1 MLFGLK
7 TKEVVDTRLHLHTIS
22 RVTTRAGIMMDRLH
36 FSIYLLQCVIKTF
49 IQTWTHVFTSTKAFT
64 GHGVLL
70 TGLSKRYIHF
80 LTVYLH
86 SCVIIC
92 IFTAPYLTL
101 RLQSRLTPIYRILRG
116 TCIHQLLCY
125 VHLAGTQY

>member
-1 MLFGLK
+1 
-7 TKEVVDTRLHLHTIS
+7 
-22 RVTTRAGIMMDRLH
+22 MDRLH

-49 IQTWTHVFTSTKAFT
+49 IQTWTHVFTSTKAST

-86 SCVIIC
+86 SHVIIC

-101 RLQSRLTPIYRILRG
+101 RLQSRLTPSTGYYGGPVFTSCFVMYTLLVLRINSVVTQEAEQGIY
-116 TCIHQLLCY
+116 
-125 VHLAGTQY
+125 